1 MGVLKYFYRFSIN
14 NFSKKISFLLLL
26 IINTLCKYYIVFQFN
41 YNIILYII
49 YLDNILGIRRCLY
62 GI

>member
-14 NFSKKISFLLLL
+14 NFSKKILFLLLL
-26 IINTLCKYYIVFQFN
+26 IINILCKYYIVFRFN
-41 YNIILYII
+41 YIILYII